1 MMGLI
6 MKRAL
11 IIVVAVLVICLLG
24 IAVKWLLV
32 ISGTFKPR
40 VVLYAKASD
49 GTEMCVYQEFTGTSE
64 PYKTAFYS
72 RKPGGHW
79 GWFYYDHQDLAW
91 VSGRIVLDMTN
102 KIATVFRGTKEVA
115 RYNWARDEF
124 VHIQR
129 GTTNGP
135 GDTPNM
141 WTPPPIIIK

>member
-1 MMGLI
+1 MGLI

-11 IIVVAVLVICLLG
+11 IIVATVLVICLLG
-24 IAVKWLLV
+24 VAVKWFLV
-32 ISGTFKPR
+32 ISGTFKTR

-49 GTEMCVYQEFTGTSE
+49 GTEMCVFQEFTGTPE

-72 RKPGGHW
+72 RKPGGRW
-79 GWFYYDHQDLAW
+79 SWFYYDHQDLAW

-115 RYNWARDEF
+115 RFNWARDEF
-124 VHIQR
+124 IHILR

-135 GDTPNM
+135 EETPNM
-141 WTPPPIIIK
+141 WKTPPIIIK